1 MKKLKNLDI
10 SKVLEFKPTPKFG
23 KWRKYFP
30 NEAVQHPAKIN
41 LNLLEYLI
49 KEYTNEGDL
58 ILDPMA
64 GTFSTVVLAMLHNR
78 NAIGVDLEEKFCKW
92 GREAVERVKKEFTL
106 SPKGKGLVLQGDAR
120 KLTELLSGVVD
131 SVIFSPPYA
140 EANRGGGIAKKGYKG
155 KYGED
160 PNLHLRH
167 DRPIS
172 DNPDNIDNVP
182 YGNIDT
188 VIFSPPYSGSVSG
201 TNNPERRRER
211 LIEKGYNPDDF
222 LGGNARCSN
231 MEWRYSHNK
240 ENIGNLYHGS
250 IDAIITSPPYEEAMG
265 KKHHSPRADKIIEEK
280 RAFCVYSE
288 NPENIGN
295 LKSEN
300 YSTLKNLRGSI
311 EEVYN
316 KLKSKTGKPTYLSE
330 MLLVYDQCYKVL
342 KPKGKLIVVVKC
354 FIRNFKLIPL
364 HEHTRILCELV
375 GFKLKEMLAFKLPQK
390 SFWRILY
397 QKKYGDK
404 IKDLHLLDYEFILV
418 FEKP

>member
-1 MKKLKNLDI
+1 MKKIKNLNI

-23 KWRKYFP
+23 KWKKYFP
-30 NEAVQHPAKIN
+30 DEAVYSHPAKMN

-49 KEYTNEGDL
+49 KKYTNEGDL
-58 ILDPMA
+58 VLDVMA

-106 SPKGKGLVLQGDAR
+106 SQKGKGLVLRGDAR
-120 KLTELLSGVVD
+120 KLMLSRVRVD
-131 SVIFSPPYA
+131 SIVFSPPYA

-167 DRPIS
+167 DRPVS
-172 DNPDNIDNVP
+172 DNPDNIDNMT
-182 YGNIDT
+182 YGNIDA

-211 LIEKGYNPDDF
+211 LIEKGYNPNDF
-222 LGGNARCSN
+222 LGGKARCSN
-231 MEWRYSHNK
+231 MEFRYSHNK
-240 ENIGNLYHGS
+240 ENIGNLHHGS
-250 IDAIITSPPYEEAMG
+250 IDT
-265 KKHHSPRADKIIEEK
+265 IIEEK
-280 RAFCVYSE
+280 KAFCVYSE
-288 NPENIGN
+288 NPENIDN

-300 YSTLKNLRGSI
+300 YSILKNLRGSI

-342 KPKGKLIVVVKC
+342 KPKGKLVVVVKC

-375 GFKLKEMLAFKLPQK
+375 GFKFREMLAFKLPQK

-397 QKKYGDK
+397 QKKHGDK